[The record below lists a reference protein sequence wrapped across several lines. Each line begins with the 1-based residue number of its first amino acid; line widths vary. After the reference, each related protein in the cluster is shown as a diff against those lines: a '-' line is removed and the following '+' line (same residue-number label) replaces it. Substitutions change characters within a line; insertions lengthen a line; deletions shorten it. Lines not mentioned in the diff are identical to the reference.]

1 MSEYVEVEV
10 TVTQETPGAIKV
22 VGKST
27 DWIPKS
33 LLRDQVEQIPSEGP
47 VTIEVPE
54 WLAVEK
60 GLV

>member
-22 VGKST
+22 VGTST
-27 DWIPKS
+27 AWLPKS
-33 LLRDQVEQIPSEGP
+33 QLRDQVDQVPSDGP

-54 WLAVEK
+54 WLAIEK